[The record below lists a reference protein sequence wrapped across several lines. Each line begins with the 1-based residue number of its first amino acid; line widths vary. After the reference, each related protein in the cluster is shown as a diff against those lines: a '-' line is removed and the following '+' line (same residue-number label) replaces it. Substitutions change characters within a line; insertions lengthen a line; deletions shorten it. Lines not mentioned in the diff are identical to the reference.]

1 MESDLVKHG
10 FLSQFIL
17 ISYRKRGN
25 CFKITNEN
33 KKATIEVFA
42 INPVFQ
48 GFEYPRPILIC
59 IAFQNKI

>member
-1 MESDLVKHG
+1 MESDLGKHG

-48 GFEYPRPILIC
+48 GFE
-59 IAFQNKI
+59 